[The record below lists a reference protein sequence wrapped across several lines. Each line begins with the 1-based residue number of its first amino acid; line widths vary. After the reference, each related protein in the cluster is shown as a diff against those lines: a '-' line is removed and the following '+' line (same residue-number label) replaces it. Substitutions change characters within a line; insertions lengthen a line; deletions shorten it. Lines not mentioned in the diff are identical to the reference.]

1 MTRTLDIEILKEL
14 SEFMTVEQLVNHI
27 SFIARAATEKLNMDN
42 DTENVTSDDIL

>member
-27 SFIARAATEKLNMDN
+27 SFVARAATENLNMENETDN
-42 DTENVTSDDIL
+42 VSSDDTL